1 MIAITAM
8 LTGLKSFLSVNW
20 KWVVLGAVALFLYW
34 KVGSWYDA
42 YQEQQ
47 QAERERITRLEVE
60 KAAAE
65 ISAQSLVGT
74 MTMMIEQQRKTEML
88 LLDALK
94 RQDTIREEMKQQV
107 DVFEDHDF
115 PELVDAKPGLI
126 EKLANKATNE
136 RMKELEDA
144 LND

>member
-1 MIAITAM
+1 MWIAALM
-8 LTGLKSFLSVNW
+8 GARKFLAANW
-20 KWVVLGAVALFLYW
+20 KWVVLGAVALFAYW

-42 YQEQQ
+42 YQEEQK
-47 QAERERITRLEVE
+47 AERERITRLEVE

-65 ISAQSLVGT
+65 ISVQSLSGT
-74 MTMMIEQQRKTEML
+74 LQMMREQQVKTEML
-88 LLDALK
+88 LIDAIR
-94 RQDTIREEMKQQV
+94 RQDEIRSEAKEQV

-115 PELVDAKPGLI
+115 PALVDAKPGLI

-136 RMKELEDA
+136 RMREIEDA